1 MRPYVPPQ
9 HRKEKDKSIQIGV
22 RDMARLVEHQ
32 PSTQE
37 DYRLMPSTH
46 KLGVAGTLPVTPA
59 LGRWGKEDQI
69 KAISFGYIAC
79 LRLT

>member
-1 MRPYVPPQ
+1 
-9 HRKEKDKSIQIGV
+9 
-22 RDMARLVEHQ
+22 MARLVEHQ

-46 KLGVAGTLPVTPA
+46 KLGVAGTLPVTPE